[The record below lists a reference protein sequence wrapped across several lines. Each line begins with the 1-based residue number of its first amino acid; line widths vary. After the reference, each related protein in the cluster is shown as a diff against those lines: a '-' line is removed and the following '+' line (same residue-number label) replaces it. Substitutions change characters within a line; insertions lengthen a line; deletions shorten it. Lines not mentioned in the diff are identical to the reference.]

1 MYIDNIWIIA
11 AVGWI
16 IYLLWRV
23 SSLTKSA
30 NEVSNAFNYYRKNK
44 EALEHLLCY
53 YIICLDEEIITK
65 LPKKKRDE
73 ILNDQART
81 FRIDFYDY
89 YAKPYPFSN
98 GTIPLEDEP
107 MSRLAKILDMPIS
120 APNYDNYESI
130 EETDRDIRE
139 AIDHSIEK
147 RRNEE

>member
-30 NEVSNAFNYYRKNK
+30 NEVSNAFNYYREHK
-44 EALEHLLCY
+44 EVLERWLCN
-53 YIICLDEEIITK
+53 YIIYLDEEIIAK

-73 ILNDQART
+73 ILNDQAKT
-81 FRIDFYDY
+81 FRFYFYDC

-107 MSRLAKILDMPIS
+107 MARLAKILDMPIS
-120 APNYDNYESI
+120 VPNYDDYESI
-130 EETDRDIRE
+130 KETDRDIRE